1 LLRELMLS
9 RRSFRQLL
17 FAGFILITLMLTASS
32 VQALL
37 TLERLARLGRDTAA
51 QTVMLGEQSQHLAER
66 TQAMERS
73 ARQFMVLDEAAF
85 RERYFSAWEQA
96 GTALALLAGAHA
108 PAPALAAE
116 WSVQAET
123 AWAALKAGKRQQ
135 RSGQAALERVFARLP
150 LINEQ
155 LAAANKREVARRN
168 DAMLTELERQRQWLT
183 ALVAGAVVL
192 SAILACWFGAWLSR
206 PLRRIELAIG
216 RLGEGRFDEVV
227 TVDGPADLRRL
238 GQQLDW
244 LRQRLAELDDDQHR
258 FLRHVSHE
266 LKTPLAALREG
277 VALLEES
284 VAGPLTAGQREIT
297 GILRHNSAALQTQIE
312 DLLRYHAAVFDA
324 RHVRR
329 GRVDLLAL
337 LHQVVDAQRLQWQAR
352 GLRVSVRGAAPHLL
366 ADVDQLAVALANILS
381 NAVRFSP
388 AGGSIALVLG
398 ERRGVVGIDCIDD
411 GPGVAPA
418 DALRI
423 FEPFYQG
430 SRRIA
435 GARNGNGIGL
445 SIVREYV
452 RAHHGTVQ
460 LIPRPQG
467 AHFRIEL
474 PNEK

>member
-1 LLRELMLS
+1 MLA
-9 RRSFRQLL
+9 RLSFRQLL
-17 FAGFILITLMLTASS
+17 FGAFILISLMLTASS

-37 TLERLARLGRDTAA
+37 TLERLARQGRETAV

-66 TQAMERS
+66 TLAMERS

-85 RERYFSAWEQA
+85 RERFSSAREQA
-96 GTALALLAGAHA
+96 GAALALVAGTR
-108 PAPALAAE
+108 APALAAE
-116 WSVQAET
+116 WTVLADT
-123 AWAALKAGKRQQ
+123 AGKALEAGKRQ
-135 RSGQAALERVFARLP
+135 RRAGQAALERVFARLA

-155 LAAANKREVARRN
+155 LAAQNKQAMAQRS

-183 ALVAGAVVL
+183 ALVAAAVLL
-192 SAILACWFGAWLSR
+192 SAILACWFGAWLAR

-216 RLGEGRFDEVV
+216 RLGEGRFDQPVA
-227 TVDGPADLRRL
+227 VDGPADLRRL
-238 GQQLDW
+238 GRQLDW
-244 LRQRLAELDDDQHR
+244 LRQRLAELDDDQER
-258 FLRHVSHE
+258 FLRHISHE

-277 VALLEES
+277 VALLEEAL
-284 VAGPLTAGQREIT
+284 VGPLTAGQREIT
-297 GILRHNSAALQTQIE
+297 GILRQNSAALQTQIE
-312 DLLRYHAAVFDA
+312 DLLRYNTAVFDA

-329 GRVDLLAL
+329 SSVDLLAL
-337 LHQVVDAQRLQWQAR
+337 LHQVVDQQRLQWMAR
-352 GLRVSVRGAAPHLL
+352 GLQVSVRGSALRLL
-366 ADVDQLAVALANILS
+366 ADADQLAVALANILS

-388 AGGSIALVLG
+388 AGGAIALALG
-398 ERRGVVGIDCIDD
+398 ARRGVVEIDCIDK

-418 DALRI
+418 DVLRI
-423 FEPFYQG
+423 YEPFYQG
-430 SRRIA
+430 SRRMA

-460 LIPRPQG
+460 LIARPQG

>member
-1 LLRELMLS
+1 MLA
-9 RRSFRQLL
+9 RLSFRQLL
-17 FAGFILITLMLTASS
+17 FAGFILISVVLTASS

-37 TLERLARLGRDTAA
+37 TLERLARLGRETAA

-66 TQAMERS
+66 TLAMERS

-85 RERYFSAWEQA
+85 RERYYSAWQQA
-96 GTALALLAGAHA
+96 GAALALLAGAR
-108 PAPALAAE
+108 APALAAE
-116 WSVQAET
+116 WAVQAET
-123 AWAALKAGKRQQ
+123 AWLALKAGKRQQ
-135 RSGQAALERVFARLP
+135 RSGQAVLEKVFARLP
-150 LINEQ
+150 LINER
-155 LAAANKREVARRN
+155 LAAENKREMARRN

-183 ALVAGAVVL
+183 ALVAGAVLL

-216 RLGEGRFDEVV
+216 RLGEGRFDQAV

-238 GQQLDW
+238 GRQLDW
-244 LRQRLAELDDDQHR
+244 LRQRLAELDDDQER
-258 FLRHVSHE
+258 FLRHISHE

-277 VALLEES
+277 VALLEDD
-284 VAGPLTAGQREIT
+284 VAGPLTGGQREIA
-297 GILRHNSAALQTQIE
+297 GILRQNTAALQTQIE
-312 DLLRYHAAVFDA
+312 DLLRYNTAVFDA

-329 GRVDLLAL
+329 SSVDLLAL
-337 LHQVVDAQRLQWQAR
+337 LHQVVDQQRLQWQAS
-352 GLRVSVRGAAPHLL
+352 GLQVSVGGGALRLL
-366 ADVDQLAVALANILS
+366 ADADQLAVALANILS

-388 AGGSIALVLG
+388 AGGCIALTLGARRDVLW
-398 ERRGVVGIDCIDD
+398 IDCVDQ

-418 DALRI
+418 DVARI

-445 SIVREYV
+445 SIVHEYV

-460 LIPRPQG
+460 LIPSPQG
-467 AHFRIEL
+467 AHFRIEI